1 MKRSK
6 SRHLLLS
13 SVFSLSLLTPLALPA
28 NAETNTESIN
38 GFSKDKSH
46 WQHEFEQNYLDSVK
60 STSIKKYSEAMS
72 SRPSKV
78 ATEGNDASLNYAVQQ
93 LQEAGLKPRV
103 KSYDVYMSKPK
114 SISVSQTAPQQR
126 KLSVIENIP
135 EGTPY
140 ANEIVQGYNAYSPAG
155 EVEAEIVYANYGRPE
170 DFEELERRGISVKD
184 KIVIAR
190 YGANFRGVKP
200 SQAEQR
206 GAAGVL
212 LYSDPEDYVHGPVY
226 PEGPW
231 LPEDGIQRGSILY
244 IFNYPGDPLTP
255 GTASKKGTK
264 RIDPADADSLPTV
277 PTTPIS
283 YGEAEPLLAAM
294 EGESA
299 PESWQGGLP
308 IDYKI
313 GPGPTKVKLSLDIEY
328 KNQPVNDVIVEI
340 KGKKFPKE
348 KIVIGAH
355 RDTWVYGS
363 NDNTSGWSTAMEIAR
378 SLGEMYQKGWRPDRT
393 IVIAGWD
400 GEEYGLL
407 GSTEWVEE
415 ERKDLTKNA
424 VAYLNMDGLGGKYF
438 GASSVPSL
446 DELIYSVTK
455 EVEEPRT
462 GTSVYDDWFA
472 RSGNK
477 EPRLGQLGSGSDYTA
492 FLQHIGVP
500 SLGMGFGSP
509 GGLYHSF
516 YDNLDALQRFD
527 DPDYQHH
534 AAGAQLVGLAALRLA
549 NADVLPFQ
557 YSAYAR
563 EVVQL
568 LENLEQ
574 NEGVDLST
582 VKAQA
587 REWQF
592 AASALEIKAA
602 DMIDDGIQ
610 GPETHKLKNINAAML
625 AQERDLINDKGL
637 PERPWYKHQVWA
649 PGMTTGYA
657 ALPLP
662 ALAEAIEA
670 GDSKALEQASDALE
684 SALKDATNTVKSAI
698 KK

>member
-1 MKRSK
+1 MKRNK
-6 SRHLLLS
+6 KRRWLTTG
-13 SVFSLSLLTPLALPA
+13 VLSLTLLIPTGLP
-28 NAETNTESIN
+28 ESVAADSAVQ
-38 GFSKDKSH
+38 GFSPEKSS
-46 WQHEFEQNYLDSVK
+46 WQQEYEENYLETVN
-60 STSIKKYSEAMS
+60 STSIQEYSESMS
-72 SRPSKV
+72 SRPSRV
-78 ATEGNDASLNYAVQQ
+78 ATAGNDASLNYALQQ
-93 LQEAGLKPRV
+93 LESAGLKPKV
-103 KSYDVYMSKPK
+103 KSYDVYMSKPD
-114 SISVSQTAPQQR
+114 SISVSQTAPENR
-126 KLSVIENIP
+126 EISVIEDIP

-140 ANEIVQGYNAYSPAG
+140 ADEVVTGYNAYSAAG
-155 EVEAEIVYANYGRPE
+155 EIEAEIVYANYGRPE
-170 DFEELERRGISVKD
+170 DFEELEKRGISVKG

-212 LYSDPEDYVHGPVY
+212 LYSDPEDYVHGEVY

-231 LPEDGIQRGSILY
+231 LPEDGIQRGSVLY

-255 GTASKKGTK
+255 GEASKKGTK
-264 RIDPADADSLPTV
+264 RIDPSEADSLPSI

-294 EGESA
+294 EGETA

-328 KNQPVNDVIVEI
+328 QNEPVNDVIVEI
-340 KGKKFPKE
+340 KGKKHPKE

-355 RDTWVYGS
+355 RDTWVYGTS
-363 NDNTSGWSTAMEIAR
+363 DNTSGWASAMEIAR
-378 SLGEMYQKGWRPDRT
+378 SLGELYQEGWRPDRT

-446 DELIYSVTK
+446 NELIYDVTK

-462 GTSVYDDWFA
+462 GTSIYEDWYQ

-477 EPRLGQLGSGSDYTA
+477 EPELGQLGSGSDYTA

-500 SLGMGFGSP
+500 SLGMGFSSP

-516 YDNLDALQRFD
+516 YDNSDAMQRFA
-527 DPDYQHH
+527 DPGYQHH
-534 AAGAQLVGLAALRLA
+534 EAGAKLVGLAALRLA
-549 NADVLPFQ
+549 NADLLPFK
-557 YSAYAR
+557 YSDYAQ

-568 LENLEQ
+568 LEELEQ
-574 NEGVDLST
+574 NNDVNLANLKE
-582 VKAQA
+582 QA

-592 AASALEIKAA
+592 AATALELKAEE
-602 DMIDDGIQ
+602 MISDGIQ
-610 GPETHKLKNINAAML
+610 GPEKRLLKNMNTAML
-625 AQERDLINDKGL
+625 KQERDLMNEKGL
-637 PERPWYKHQVWA
+637 PGRSWYKHQIWA

-670 GDSKALEQASDALE
+670 GDREALQQAIDRLETSLQKTTDTVEKAM
-684 SALKDATNTVKSAI
+684 N
-698 KK
+698 